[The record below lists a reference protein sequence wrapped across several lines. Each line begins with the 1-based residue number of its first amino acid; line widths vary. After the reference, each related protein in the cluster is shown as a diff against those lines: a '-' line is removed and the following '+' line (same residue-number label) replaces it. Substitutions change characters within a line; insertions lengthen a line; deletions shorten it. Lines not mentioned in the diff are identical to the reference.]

1 MVNPNEFRPGNF
13 LMQKVDHRIV
23 TVACSFPHF
32 ELMAKGGKEL
42 FPVVLKAEIFE
53 KCGFEENKKYPL
65 LPSAREFKLA
75 IPVKSSHKNEI
86 HAYVKSNGECF
97 ARAMINELPAS
108 NPVYQLHQL
117 QNLYY
122 GLTGEELQVKMK

>member
-1 MVNPNEFRPGNF
+1 
-13 LMQKVDHRIV
+13 MQKIDHRIV
-23 TVACSFPHF
+23 IVPSGFQHF

-42 FPVVLKAEIFE
+42 FPVQLKAEILE

-65 LPSAREFKLA
+65 LPTAREFKLTV
-75 IPVKSSHKNEI
+75 PVNGSQKSEI

-97 ARAMINELPAS
+97 AKAMVDDKAAS
-108 NPVYQLHQL
+108 NPVYHLHQL

-122 GLTGEELQVKMK
+122 ILTGQELGVKLK